1 MSIYFEINILLSFK
15 LVCIFVYAKSFSNYR
30 NSRRIINR
38 NQFLYWKRG
47 GVIARGRIEK
57 VVYWKVWGGRGS
69 YCERAYCERAY

>member
-1 MSIYFEINILLSFK
+1 MSIYFEINTLLSFK

-38 NQFLYWKRG
+38 NQFLYWKG
-47 GVIARGRIEK
+47 GQLLREGVLRE

-69 YCERAYCERAY
+69 YCERAY